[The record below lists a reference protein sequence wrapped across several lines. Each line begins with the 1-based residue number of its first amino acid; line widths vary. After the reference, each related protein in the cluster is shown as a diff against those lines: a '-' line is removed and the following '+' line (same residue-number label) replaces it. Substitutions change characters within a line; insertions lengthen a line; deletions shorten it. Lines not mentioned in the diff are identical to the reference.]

1 MTDTTTRL
9 DLPFILPAQ
18 AQKHV
23 THNEALLRL
32 DAVVQL
38 VIDGESDTPPESPA
52 AGETLWIGG
61 IGTGAFTGHGGTL
74 AVHQDGV
81 WTFIVPKPGWQA
93 VFRDTAVARIFD
105 GSDWVNPALPDDG
118 RFDRLGV
125 AGTADNYNRLLVQS
139 PGSLFNHAGGSHR
152 MSINKA
158 STGDTA
164 SLLFQS
170 NWQARTEMGLAGEDR
185 FSFKIYGD
193 ATGWRQAIGIS
204 PEGYVRHEQRP
215 VARAALSSATFTPAA
230 GSLTGF
236 DTLHLS
242 GGDMVL
248 GDLLAS
254 GYGRPLVV
262 PASGYYLLA
271 LTVTADDATHT
282 LHVSRNA
289 AADLASHIGPAG
301 TSGTTALVW
310 LDAGDTLALRHADA
324 AQYQFGY
331 GRTELCVILM

>member
-1 MTDTTTRL
+1 MPDTTTRL

-38 VIDGESDTPPESPA
+38 VIDGESDAPPAGPVE
-52 AGETLWIGG
+52 GETLWIGG
-61 IGTGAFTGHGGTL
+61 AGTGAFAGHDGTL
-74 AVHQDGV
+74 AVRQDGV
-81 WTFIVPKPGWQA
+81 WTFIVPQTGWQA

-105 GSDWVNPALPDDG
+105 GSDWVIPALPDDG
-118 RFDRLGV
+118 NFDRLGV
-125 AGTADNYNRLLVQS
+125 AGTADSYNRLLVQS
-139 PGSLFNHAGGSHR
+139 PGSLFNHAGDSHR

-170 NWQARTEMGLAGEDR
+170 NWQARTEMGLAGEDS
-185 FSFKIYGD
+185 FSFRMYGD

-204 PEGYVRHEQRP
+204 PEGYVRHEHRP
-215 VARAALSSATFTPAA
+215 LARASLSSATFTPAA
-230 GSLTGF
+230 GSFTGF
-236 DTLHLS
+236 ETLHLS
-242 GGDMVL
+242 GGDMAL
-248 GDLLAS
+248 GEPLAS
-254 GYGRPLVV
+254 GYGRPLVI
-262 PASGYYLLA
+262 PASGFYLLA
-271 LTVTADDATHT
+271 LTVTADGATHG
-282 LHVSRNA
+282 LHVSRNGVT
-289 AADLASHIGPAG
+289 DLASHSGSAG

-331 GRTELCVILM
+331 GRTELCVILL